1 MRDGKWRFSKTLS
14 ALFVVVFA
22 LAFIASF
29 HVGPA
34 SAKAEY
40 QWKFAQPWSRPLSDM
55 SYRVFCD
62 LVKKYSNGKM
72 EIKLYPNGLLG
83 THDESFHAV
92 QDGSVEI
99 GVFSPY
105 VTLVP
110 GGMLNWMPW
119 TISNWE
125 EAKIAYGAPNGV
137 LYKVMQKAWNEVGTQ
152 MLFVSAQGAYG
163 IGNNVR
169 PLRKP
174 EDFKNLKLRVSSS
187 LGFVR
192 ALENMGKG
200 SGMTLETIP
209 WADLYNALSRG
220 VVDGCWDM
228 WASLV
233 DERHAEVMKYY
244 TDLDFSWDCNN
255 VVVNKEKWDALPQ
268 DIKTA
273 MLRAAKEAEAHMYK
287 VQQSSENSYKEKL
300 KKTPGFT
307 IVTLTPQE
315 REVFRKKANMPAVW
329 NELCK
334 PWLDKNYPGQ
344 NMTQKIQAE
353 LEQIHKD
360 VMAKKTK

>member
-1 MRDGKWRFSKTLS
+1 MREGKRSFQKGLTVF
-14 ALFVVVFA
+14 FVMLFA
-22 LAFIASF
+22 LCFIATV
-29 HVGPA
+29 HVGTA

-40 QWKFAQPWSRPLSDM
+40 QWKFAQPWSRPLSNT
-55 SYRVFCD
+55 SYRIFCD
-62 LVKKYSNGKM
+62 LVKKYTNGRM
-72 EIKLYPNGLLG
+72 EIKFYPDGLLG

-92 QDGSVEI
+92 QDGSIEI

-119 TISNWE
+119 TISDWD
-125 EAKIAYGAPNGV
+125 EAKIAYSAPDGI
-137 LYKVMQKAWNEVGTQ
+137 LYKVMQKAWNEVGGQ
-152 MLFVSAQGAYG
+152 MIFVAAQGAYG
-163 IGNNVR
+163 IANNVR

-174 EDFKNLKLRVSSS
+174 EDFKNLKMRVSAS

-228 WASLV
+228 WVSLV
-233 DERHAEVMKYY
+233 DERHYEVVKYY

-255 VVVNKEKWDALPQ
+255 VIVNKAKWDALPP

-273 MLRAAKEAEAHMYK
+273 IQRAAKEAETHLYRAQETAERDYK
-287 VQQSSENSYKEKL
+287 AKLAKE
-300 KKTPGFT
+300 PGLQIT
-307 IVTLTPQE
+307 KLTPQE
-315 REVFRKKANMPAVW
+315 REAFRKKANMPAVW

-334 PWLDKNYPGQ
+334 PWLEKTYPGQ
-344 NMTQKIQAE
+344 NMTGKVQAE
-353 LEQIHKD
+353 LEKIHKD
-360 VMAKKTK
+360 VLAKKKP